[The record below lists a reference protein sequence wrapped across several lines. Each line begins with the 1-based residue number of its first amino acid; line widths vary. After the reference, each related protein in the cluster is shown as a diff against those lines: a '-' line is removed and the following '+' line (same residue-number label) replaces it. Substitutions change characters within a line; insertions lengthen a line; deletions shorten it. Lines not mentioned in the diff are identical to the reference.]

1 MKKWRYAAAGL
12 IGIGLL
18 ATGSIFADK
27 EDHLN
32 RVDVFT
38 EGEPEERV
46 IADEE
51 TLAIYRDVLADID
64 WETGNAKDV
73 LDADYTAVLFNEL
86 EKNMPERLFEHRIAF
101 AEDGT
106 AEIESNNEEEGYG
119 VLNAASAETLQTLF
133 RAQN

>member
-1 MKKWRYAAAGL
+1 MKKWRFAL
-12 IGIGLL
+12 IGLMGAGLL
-18 ATGSIFADK
+18 AAASIFADTG
-27 EDHLN
+27 DQLT
-32 RVDVFT
+32 RVDIFT
-38 EGEPEERV
+38 EGEAEEQI

-51 TLAIYRDVLADID
+51 ALTVYRDVLAEID
-64 WETGNAKDV
+64 WETDTAKEV
-73 LDADYTAVLFNEL
+73 IDADYTAVLFYEL

-119 VLNAASAETLQTLF
+119 VLDAASAETLHTLF